1 MRTLFQKI
9 GKIEFQ
15 SYDKCDLDMAMAAVT
30 NKNMSLVPK
39 GYMGI
44 VLESES
50 IKIHYLLVAMPKYN
64 HKIFYNLK
72 NRGVI
77 STVD

>member
-1 MRTLFQKI
+1 
-9 GKIEFQ
+9 
-15 SYDKCDLDMAMAAVT
+15 MAAVT

-50 IKIHYLLVAMPKYN
+50 IKIHYSLVAMPKYN
-64 HKIFYNLK
+64 HKIFSSLK

>member
-1 MRTLFQKI
+1 
-9 GKIEFQ
+9 
-15 SYDKCDLDMAMAAVT
+15 MAMAAVT

-50 IKIHYLLVAMPKYN
+50 IKIHCSLVFSAMPKFN
-64 HKIFYNLK
+64 HKIFSSME